1 MSKMDPEVKAQ
12 RAYDRALKANNVQ
25 RRFFV
30 KMLVD
35 EYSPMAKRKVRD
47 ERELRKEQ
55 VEQGLVLEVLDGSLD
70 RLLEI
75 RQSILNLK
83 AEAVEIADEA
93 KEHGLQ
99 VDMGSSYSRGGLKF
113 YTQPDASDVSVD
125 SCTKPGINQYLVG
138 FSVRRCANNPWYAK
152 LERLLER
159 ERGRSIDLDFDLTEL
174 RQTIWEAVSTPEITK
189 AINAFKA
196 KWITFD
202 AGMED

>member
-25 RRFFV
+25 RRRFE
-30 KMLVD
+30 KMVNE
-35 EYSPMAKRKVRD
+35 EYRPTAQRKVAN
-47 ERELRKEQ
+47 ERNLRKELA
-55 VEQGLVLEVLDGSLD
+55 EQGLILEVLDGSLD

-75 RQSILNLK
+75 RTEILALK
-83 AEAVEIADEA
+83 AEAGEIAAEA
-93 KEHGLQ
+93 KEHGLS
-99 VDMGSSYSRGGLKF
+99 VDDSGYNYAFKF
-113 YTQPDASDVSVD
+113 YTQPSKGDINPDA
-125 SCTKPGINQYLVG
+125 CTQPGINEYLRG
-138 FSVRRCANNPWYAK
+138 FTVRRCANNPWYEK

-189 AINAFKA
+189 AINTFKA

>member
-25 RRFFV
+25 RRRFE
-30 KMLVD
+30 KMVNE
-35 EYSPMAKRKVRD
+35 EYRPTAQRKVAN
-47 ERELRKEQ
+47 ERNLRKELA
-55 VEQGLVLEVLDGSLD
+55 EQGLILEVLDGSLD

-75 RQSILNLK
+75 RTEILALK
-83 AEAVEIADEA
+83 AEAGEIAAEA
-93 KEHGLQ
+93 KEHGLS
-99 VDMGSSYSRGGLKF
+99 VDDSGYHYAFKF
-113 YTQPDASDVSVD
+113 YTQPNKDDINPDA
-125 SCTKPGINQYLVG
+125 CTKPGINEYLRG
-138 FSVRRCANNPWYAK
+138 FTVRRCANNPWYEK